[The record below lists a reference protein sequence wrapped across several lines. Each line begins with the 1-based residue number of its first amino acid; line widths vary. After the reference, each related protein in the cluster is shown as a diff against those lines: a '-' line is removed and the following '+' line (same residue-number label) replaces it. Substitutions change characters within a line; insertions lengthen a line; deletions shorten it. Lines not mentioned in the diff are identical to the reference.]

1 MRRSN
6 EGRPAARLLRRLIW
20 IAAVA
25 VVACVPPG
33 PRPTPGTGDEIGVL
47 ATAGS
52 QVFVNGS
59 PAAAGAAIRNRDTV
73 STGAASSALVDF
85 NTGGSLQLNANTDP
99 TLSQFWSGLKC
110 VVEIVAGGG
119 ELYAETDPC
128 DCVFRSPETEASCG
142 STFAARVGGGQT
154 TIVLIAGHMSVRRPV
169 VTDLQPFEQ
178 VVVTRSGIVDRRMLS
193 KAEVRNAIAW
203 RFQYKYDY
211 GRKKQGEQGIEVPS
225 LQKHLVA
232 DAMALTRKLG
242 LKLRL
247 ADANESAGVG
257 GLIVER
263 QDPPPGTL
271 LQPGGIVTVWTGSV
285 IQ

>member
-1 MRRSN
+1 MCRSN
-6 EGRPAARLLRRLIW
+6 EGRPAARFLRRLIW

-33 PRPTPGTGDEIGVL
+33 PRPSPGTSDEIGVL
-47 ATAGS
+47 ATAGT

-59 PAAAGAAIRNRDTV
+59 LAPAGTAIRNRDTV

-128 DCVFRSPETEASCG
+128 DCVFRSPETVATCG

-154 TIVLIAGHMSVRRPV
+154 TIILIAGHMSVRRPV

-178 VVVTRSGIVDRRMLS
+178 IVVTRSGIADRRMLNKS
-193 KAEVRNAIAW
+193 EVYDAIAW

-211 GRKKQGEQGIEVPS
+211 GRNKQGEQGTEVPS
-225 LQKHLVA
+225 LLKYSVR

-242 LKLRL
+242 LRL
-247 ADANESAGVG
+247 QVMNANEAAGVG
-257 GLIVER
+257 GQIVVK

-271 LQPGGIVTVWTGSV
+271 LQPGGIVTVWTEGV
-285 IQ
+285 IE